1 MDILSLDVQSR
12 NKSLKAKDLL
22 RSNLIPMEYYG
33 RGVGNK
39 SLQVDYQTFRKLFRV
54 SGTNTV
60 IELNVDGKEK
70 FNVLV
75 HEIQQNPITDTI
87 THVDFINVR
96 MDQELHTRIP
106 LEFVGDA
113 PAVRE
118 LAGILTHHLT
128 EVEVKCLPKYL
139 VHDIEVSIAPL
150 VDFNS
155 YVRVKDLVVPEGITI
170 LNGPEDI
177 VANVVPPRLE
187 EEPVVAPEAEVVA
200 EEGATAEGAAAEGA
214 EGEEKAEAEPEEKEK
229 KKK

>member
-1 MDILSLDVQSR
+1 MEILSLDVQSR
-12 NKSLKAKDLL
+12 DKSLKAKDLL

-33 RGVGNK
+33 RGLGNK

-70 FNVLV
+70 INVLV

-96 MDQELHTRIP
+96 MDEELHTGIP

-139 VHDIEVSIAPL
+139 VHDIEVSIATL

-155 YVRVKDLVVPEGITI
+155 YVRVKDLVAPEGITI
-170 LNGPEDI
+170 LNAPEDI

-187 EEPVVAPEAEVVA
+187 EEPVAAPAEGEAVA
-200 EEGATAEGAAAEGA
+200 AEGADAEGA
-214 EGEEKAEAEPEEKEK
+214 EGEEKAEAESESEEKEK

>member
-106 LEFVGDA
+106 LKFVGDA

-155 YVRVKDLVVPEGITI
+155 YVRVKDLVVPDGITI

-187 EEPVVAPEAEVVA
+187 EEPVAAPAEGEAVA
-200 EEGATAEGAAAEGA
+200 EEGAAVEGA
-214 EGEEKAEAEPEEKEK
+214 EGDAKAEAEPDAEEKEK